1 MPQEVVLG
9 KIYTAFKTALAASA
23 PLTALLATKTLGG
36 GPAIYDEGSVPQT
49 STFNGP
55 YLTVGAGT
63 QNPWHTMGDESL
75 LRHGWNCTV
84 QVKAVGQGN
93 EASGLAV
100 MSQVAAVLYD
110 GRVLSLA
117 GYGSSWCEEFVV
129 QPTIITLVAGVTT
142 REWPVIVRVYAHD
155 TA

>member
-9 KIYTAFKTALAASA
+9 KVYTAFKTALAAWG
-23 PLTALLATKTLGG
+23 PLTALLATKPVGS
-36 GPAIYDEGSVPQT
+36 GPAIYDDGSVPQAA
-49 STFNGP
+49 TFP
-55 YLTVGAGT
+55 YLTIGAGT
-63 QNPWHTMGDESL
+63 QVPWHTMGMESEP
-75 LRHGWNCTV
+75 RHGWNCTV
-84 QVKAVGQGN
+84 QVKAVGQGT